1 MFFRVDCL
9 LLVLGLVVDVW
20 LGLCLVVC
28 YCLLCLWG
36 VVVML
41 LRFGLLVVF
50 FVLCLGFCSF
60 RFGLLYL
67 LLAGGFRVD

>member
-28 YCLLCLWG
+28 YCLLCLW
-36 VVVML
+36 VVVAML
-41 LRFGLLVVF
+41 LRFGLLVVS